1 MRLLLQNSSV
11 VKLRRRERSCFPW
24 IMFHVSQDKRWNLKL
39 WLSTCDRQ
47 THKGWHNYCALLWRQ
62 EKGCLEQKVETQPQ
76 PHPWPHPP
84 VREDSTA
91 GAAYDTLPD
100 LFAQIWGNLHS
111 LQARGWVFCWLWV
124 SPTSHTASDAEH
136 KETTQPKISRNYV
149 HHPRGNSVLH
159 TIHLCSLDLNVSEN
173 SGLIP
178 SPGSQCDTQG
188 LCHTITSL
196 QMLHLLLSQMMR
208 TFLNTALCLNNSK

>member
-84 VREDSTA
+84 VREDRPQEQLATPSQICLLKSEAISTHFKPEAEFSA
-91 GAAYDTLPD
+91 GSESHPRHTLHLMP
-100 LFAQIWGNLHS
+100 NTKRLHS
-111 LQARGWVFCWLWV
+111 
-124 SPTSHTASDAEH
+124 
-136 KETTQPKISRNYV
+136 PKSQEITC
-149 HHPRGNSVLH
+149 
-159 TIHLCSLDLNVSEN
+159 TIQEVTLYYIQFICA
-173 SGLIP
+173 P
-178 SPGSQCDTQG
+178 
-188 LCHTITSL
+188 
-196 QMLHLLLSQMMR
+196 
-208 TFLNTALCLNNSK
+208 